1 MARKDYIELKTAIPG
16 PTGMEWYAR
25 DRASISPS
33 YVRPY
38 VLVADHAEGMQV
50 TDVDGNT
57 YLDFTAGVA
66 VNSTGHRHPEVV
78 QAIKDQADK
87 LVHMSGT
94 DFFYPIQIEL
104 AEKIKEITPGP
115 TEKMVWYGNS
125 GAEAV
130 EAGLKLARYHTKRSL
145 ALAFFGGFHGRT
157 YGAVTLSGSKAKHR
171 EGFSPMLQ
179 GVVHVPYAYC
189 YRCPYGLEPET
200 CGFRCIGTIEE
211 VMERIAPPSDTAV
224 MVVEPIQ
231 GEGGY
236 VMPPPG
242 YFQKLR
248 ELTEQRGILLM
259 VDEVQS
265 GMGRTGKMFAIEHWD
280 TEPDIMA
287 IAKGVASGLPLG
299 IMVAKKS
306 VMDWKQGAHGST
318 FGGNPLSCAAAL
330 KTIELIQNGL
340 MKNATVQ
347 GEYIMKHL
355 RSMQKKHPLMG
366 DVRGKGL
373 MIGVEFVRDGR
384 KTKAKEESNQ
394 LVLEAFKRGLLL
406 LPCGENCV
414 RLSPSLTVTRD
425 QCDVMLDVW
434 EESLTAVE
442 QQLKN

>member
-1 MARKDYIELKTAIPG
+1 
-16 PTGMEWYAR
+16 
-25 DRASISPS
+25 
-33 YVRPY
+33 
-38 VLVADHAEGMQV
+38 
-50 TDVDGNT
+50 
-57 YLDFTAGVA
+57 
-66 VNSTGHRHPEVV
+66 
-78 QAIKDQADK
+78 
-87 LVHMSGT
+87 
-94 DFFYPIQIEL
+94 
-104 AEKIKEITPGP
+104 
-115 TEKMVWYGNS
+115 
-125 GAEAV
+125 
-130 EAGLKLARYHTKRSL
+130 
-145 ALAFFGGFHGRT
+145 
-157 YGAVTLSGSKAKHR
+157 
-171 EGFSPMLQ
+171 
-179 GVVHVPYAYC
+179 
-189 YRCPYGLEPET
+189 
-200 CGFRCIGTIEE
+200 
-211 VMERIAPPSDTAV
+211 
-224 MVVEPIQ
+224 
-231 GEGGY
+231 
-236 VMPPPG
+236 
-242 YFQKLR
+242 
-248 ELTEQRGILLM
+248 
-259 VDEVQS
+259 
-265 GMGRTGKMFAIEHWD
+265 MGRTGKMFAIEHWD

-340 MKNATVQ
+340 MKNAAVQ

-355 RSMQKKHPLMG
+355 RTMQKKHPLMG

-373 MIGVEFVRDGR
+373 MIGVEFVRDSR

>member
-1 MARKDYIELKTAIPG
+1 
-16 PTGMEWYAR
+16 
-25 DRASISPS
+25 
-33 YVRPY
+33 
-38 VLVADHAEGMQV
+38 VADHATGMEV

-66 VNSTGHRHPEVV
+66 VNSTGHRHPEVIK
-78 QAIKDQADK
+78 AIKDQADQ

-94 DFFYPIQIEL
+94 DFFYPIQIQL
-104 AEKIKEITPGP
+104 AEKIKEISPGP

-130 EAGLKLARYHTKRSL
+130 EAGLKLARWHTKRSL

-189 YRCPYGLEPET
+189 YRCPLHLTPDT
-200 CGFRCIGTIEE
+200 CKFACIGMIEE

-224 MVVEPIQ
+224 MVVEPDPGVRADTI
-231 GEGGY
+231 
-236 VMPPPG
+236 VPPDG
-242 YFQKLR
+242 LLS
-248 ELTEQRGILLM
+248 EAAASLTEQRGILLM

-299 IMVAKKS
+299 IMVAKKN

-340 MKNATVQ
+340 MNNAAVQ
-347 GEYIMKHL
+347 GEYIMAHL
-355 RSMQKKHPLMG
+355 RKMQERHPLMG

-373 MIGVEFVRDGR
+373 MIGVEFVKDAK

-406 LPCGENCV
+406 LPCGENSV
-414 RLSPSLTVTRD
+414 RLSPSLIVTRD
-425 QCDVMLDVW
+425 QCDVMLDIW
-434 EESLTAVE
+434 EEALTAVE
-442 QQLKN
+442 QQAAN

>member
-1 MARKDYIELKTAIPG
+1 MARKDYIDLKTAIPG
-16 PTGMEWYAR
+16 PVGMEWYAR

-38 VLVADHAEGMQV
+38 VLVADHAEGMEV

-78 QAIKDQADK
+78 KAIKDQADK

-94 DFFYPIQIEL
+94 DFFYPIQIQL
-104 AEKIKEITPGP
+104 AEKIKEIAPGP

-130 EAGLKLARYHTKRSL
+130 EAGLKLARWHTKRPL

-189 YRCPYGLEPET
+189 YRCPYNLT
-200 CGFRCIGTIEE
+200 SDKCSLRCVDMIEE

-236 VMPPPG
+236 VMPPEG

-248 ELTEQRGILLM
+248 QITEQRGILLM

-287 IAKGVASGLPLG
+287 VAKGVASGLPLG
-299 IMVAKKS
+299 VMIAKKA

-330 KTIELIQNGL
+330 KTIDLIQNGM
-340 MKNATVQ
+340 MKNAAIQ
-347 GEYIMKHL
+347 GEYIMGHL
-355 RSMQKKHPLMG
+355 RAMQTRHPLMG

-373 MIGVEFVRDGR
+373 MIGIEFVKDTK
-384 KTKAKEESNQ
+384 KTKAKDESNA
-394 LVLEAFKRGLLL
+394 LVIEAFKRGLLL
-406 LPCGENCV
+406 LPCGENSV
-414 RLSPSLTVTRD
+414 RLSPSLIVTQD
-425 QCDVMLDVW
+425 QCDVMLDIW
-434 EESLTAVE
+434 EEALKAVE
-442 QQLKN
+442 KQMKN

>member
-1 MARKDYIELKTAIPG
+1 MAKNDYIDLKTDIPG
-16 PTGMEWYAR
+16 PVGMEWYAR
-25 DRASISPS
+25 DRDSISPS

-66 VNSTGHRHPEVV
+66 VNSTGHRHPEVIK
-78 QAIKDQADK
+78 AIKNQADR

-104 AEKIKEITPGP
+104 AEKVKQIAPGP

-130 EAGLKLARYHTKRSL
+130 EAGLKLARWHTKRSL
-145 ALAFFGGFHGRT
+145 AIAFFGGFHGRT

-189 YRCPYGLEPET
+189 YRCPYNMTPDT
-200 CGFRCIGTIEE
+200 CGLRCVDAIEE
-211 VMERIAPPSDTAV
+211 VMERIAPASDTAV
-224 MVVEPIQ
+224 IVAEPIQ

-236 VMPPPG
+236 VMPPEG
-242 YFQKLR
+242 YFQKVQKLCQ
-248 ELTEQRGILLM
+248 QRGILLM
-259 VDEVQS
+259 IDEVQS

-299 IMVAKKS
+299 IMVAKKN

-330 KTIELIQNGL
+330 KTIDLLQNGL
-340 MKNATVQ
+340 MENATKQ
-347 GEYIMKHL
+347 GNYIMKHL
-355 RSMQKKHPLMG
+355 RDMQKKHPIMG
-366 DVRGKGL
+366 DIRGKGL
-373 MIGVEFVRDGR
+373 MIGVEFIKDS
-384 KTKAKEESNQ
+384 KKSKAKEESNA
-394 LVLEAFKRGLLL
+394 LVIEAFRRGLLL
-406 LPCGENCV
+406 LPCGENSV
-414 RLSPSLTVTRD
+414 RLSPSLIVTRD
-425 QCDVMLDVW
+425 QCDVMLEIW
-434 EESLTAVE
+434 EESLNAVE
-442 QQLKN
+442 KQMKS